1 MKPDIIPVER
11 AGRGIF
17 TRRWSPDGP
26 PRAALMIAHGLA
38 EHGGRYARLAASL
51 TAIGIVVY
59 AHDHRGHGPACPPAD
74 LAFFAEHDGWRAC
87 LDDIHTV
94 AQKIRGSHRDLPL
107 LFFGHSMGSFMGQSY
122 IAEHGD
128 DLAGAVLSGS
138 AGPPPGILRVARL
151 LVAIE
156 RLRVGARGHSKLI
169 QTLMFDGLNKPFE
182 PARTPYDWLS
192 RDPAEVDKYAA
203 DPLCGFPLTAQL
215 ARDVAGA
222 LADLGSA
229 KLAGRVPKDLPLY
242 IFSGERDPVGAKLQ
256 GLIDSYRAA
265 GLTRLTTRIYPDGR
279 HEMLNEVNRD
289 EVTADLIAWLEET
302 LS

>member
-17 TRRWSPDGP
+17 TRRWSPQGP
-26 PRAALMIAHGLA
+26 PRAALLIAHGLA
-38 EHGGRYARLAASL
+38 EHGGRYARLAAAL

-74 LAFFAEHDGWRAC
+74 LAFFADHHGWRAC
-87 LDDIHTV
+87 LDDIHAV
-94 AQKIRGSHRDLPL
+94 AQTIRSSHPDLPL

-138 AGPPPGILRVARL
+138 AGPPPAILRVAGL
-151 LVAIE
+151 LLAIE
-156 RLRVGARGHSKLI
+156 RLRVGPRGHSKLI
-169 QTLMFDGLNKPFE
+169 QSLMFDGLNKPFE

-192 RDPAEVDKYAA
+192 RDPAEVDAYAA

-229 KLAGRVPKDLPLY
+229 ELAARVPKDLPLY
-242 IFSGERDPVGAKLQ
+242 IFSGERDPVGAKLP

-265 GLTRLTTRIYPDGR
+265 GLTRLTTRIYSDGR
-279 HEMLNEVNRD
+279 HEMLNEINRD
-289 EVTADLIAWLEET
+289 EVTADLIAWVEGV

>member
-1 MKPDIIPVER
+1 MKPEIIPVER

-17 TRRWSPDGP
+17 TRRWSPAGP

-38 EHGGRYARLAASL
+38 EHGGRYARLAAAL
-51 TAIGIVVY
+51 TATGIVVY

-74 LAFFAEHDGWRAC
+74 LAFFAEQNGWRAC
-87 LDDIHTV
+87 LDDIHAV
-94 AQKIRGSHRDLPL
+94 AQTMRDSHPGVPL
-107 LFFGHSMGSFMGQSY
+107 LFLGHSMGSFMGQSF

-128 DLAGAVLSGS
+128 MLAGAILSGS
-138 AGPPPGILRVARL
+138 AGPPPPILRLAAPIL
-151 LVAIE
+151 AFE
-156 RLRVGARGHSKLI
+156 RLRVGPRGHSKLI
-169 QTLMFDGLNKPFE
+169 QTLMFDGLNKAFE

-192 RDPAEVDKYAA
+192 RDPAEVDAYAA

-222 LADLGSA
+222 LAGLGSA
-229 KLAGRVPKDLPLY
+229 ALAGRVRKDLPLY
-242 IFSGERDPVGAKLQ
+242 IFSGERDPVGANLQ

-279 HEMLNEVNRD
+279 HEMLNEINRD
-289 EVTADLIAWLEET
+289 EVTRDLIAWLEG
-302 LS
+302 LLP

>member
-1 MKPDIIPVER
+1 MKPDIIPIER

-17 TRRWSPDGP
+17 TRRWSPEGP

-38 EHGGRYARLAASL
+38 EHGGRYARLAAAL
-51 TAIGIVVY
+51 TAIGLVVY

-74 LAFFAEHDGWRAC
+74 LAFFAERDGWRAC
-87 LDDIHTV
+87 LDDIDTV
-94 AQKIRGSHRDLPL
+94 AQTIRSSHPGLPL
-107 LFFGHSMGSFMGQSY
+107 IFLGHSMGSFMGQSY
-122 IAEHGD
+122 IGEHGD

-138 AGPPPGILRVARL
+138 AGPPPGILRLAGPL
-151 LVAIE
+151 LAIE
-156 RLRVGARGHSKLI
+156 RLRVGPRGHSKLI
-169 QTLMFDGLNKPFE
+169 QTLMFDGLNKSFE

-192 RDPAEVDKYAA
+192 RDPAEVDAYAD

-229 KLAGRVPKDLPLY
+229 KLASRVPKDLPLY

-279 HEMLNEVNRD
+279 HEMLNEINRD
-289 EVTADLIAWLEET
+289 EVTRDLIAWVEAT